1 MGTGYSYSS
10 LTKRRAFCVALAIIV
25 ACTALRL
32 RSLWFAGGLGWL
44 SWLLPARDDG
54 GTALWRGPAEAY
66 DAAAAAERLW
76 GPAAP
81 ERRPPT
87 VAACARCRNEG
98 PYLREWIEFHKLAGV
113 SYFYIFDDAATP
125 CPRRRGVG
133 DVCADRVHDAAH
145 GERGFRDEC
154 LRTNPD
160 GADWIAMIDVAMID
174 VDEFL
179 YPGGGA
185 SLPAHLAAHC
195 APSVAYALVRWQV
208 FGAAGWRRRPPRASV
223 DAYRERSF
231 SDDFG
236 CYPRLTCGDDYAPP
250 VCAKVLARARCVV
263 RQGTHY
269 VVETAKDGCET
280 LYAPEGSGRGVGKL
294 GAPRGDAFARSQH
307 DACAAP
313 LRINHYAVRSREEY
327 VAKFE
332 RGRISSGARDARNG
346 LAQVDAATGA
356 TSRAVDAAA
365 VAAFLDADVVE
376 FKTSK
381 ASKVSTAQDLML
393 AEFVRRDF
401 STARGGAGDPLRRAR
416 PRSGAR
422 VLDEAAVSKYGA
434 GLRAALGLPAEPFA
448 AAPSLRW
455 ACESNGTDGAAAE
468 AAVWRHA
475 KAMGAYAGARDG
487 APAVF
492 VHVPKTAGTSLNL
505 VLAKAAKQQKRSFCE
520 VTFRDLDDAAR
531 RAALA
536 RSCGVFSAETDVS
549 ARPPRGTRIF
559 HPTSMCASS
568 NGPDAS
574 ALLRDLDE
582 SNVQTSAKTTSICSR
597 ISTFGR
603 DVPNRRSTSAQVL
616 PFLGVRRA
624 KAFTFLR
631 DPLRR
636 VASQYEH
643 HLAGGRVASDA
654 AKRVDVLR
662 RAAKESEIPNFKG
675 SDLGRFPLLERDARC
690 RSLRHPAKC
699 QGGGWCGIF
708 QNHMTHVVAGAQH
721 LSDAA
726 RGAERRSSDN
736 LRCAAARALEALPAV
751 GLTER
756 LDDSLCVVFAE
767 IGFDAVVADCCGSPA
782 RCALFGQRATRH
794 SAADRGAGANA
805 TAYLADY
812 LDDDVVLAALYEG
825 NALDCDLYDAA
836 ARLLGARLRAADFC
850 VDPAPVRGSATCARA
865 RAALAA
871 FQRARHG
878 A

>member
-1 MGTGYSYSS
+1 
-10 LTKRRAFCVALAIIV
+10 
-25 ACTALRL
+25 
-32 RSLWFAGGLGWL
+32 
-44 SWLLPARDDG
+44 
-54 GTALWRGPAEAY
+54 
-66 DAAAAAERLW
+66 
-76 GPAAP
+76 
-81 ERRPPT
+81 
-87 VAACARCRNEG
+87 
-98 PYLREWIEFHKLAGV
+98 
-113 SYFYIFDDAATP
+113 
-125 CPRRRGVG
+125 
-133 DVCADRVHDAAH
+133 
-145 GERGFRDEC
+145 
-154 LRTNPD
+154 
-160 GADWIAMIDVAMID
+160 MID

-208 FGAAGWRRRPPRASV
+208 FGAAGWRRRPPGTSV

-393 AEFVRRDF
+393 AEFV
-401 STARGGAGDPLRRAR
+401 
-416 PRSGAR
+416 
-422 VLDEAAVSKYGA
+422 LDEAAVSKYGA

-536 RSCGVFSAETDVS
+536 RSCGVFSAETD
-549 ARPPRGTRIF
+549 
-559 HPTSMCASS
+559 
-568 NGPDAS
+568 
-574 ALLRDLDE
+574 
-582 SNVQTSAKTTSICSR
+582 
-597 ISTFGR
+597 
-603 DVPNRRSTSAQVL
+603 
-616 PFLGVRRA
+616 
-624 KAFTFLR
+624 
-631 DPLRR
+631 
-636 VASQYEH
+636 
-643 HLAGGRVASDA
+643 
-654 AKRVDVLR
+654 
-662 RAAKESEIPNFKG
+662 
-675 SDLGRFPLLERDARC
+675 LERDARC

-726 RGAERRSSDN
+726 RGAARRSSDN

-782 RCALFGQRATRH
+782 RCALWPARR

-836 ARLLGARLRAADFC
+836 ARLLGARLRAADFY

>member
-1 MGTGYSYSS
+1 
-10 LTKRRAFCVALAIIV
+10 
-25 ACTALRL
+25 
-32 RSLWFAGGLGWL
+32 
-44 SWLLPARDDG
+44 
-54 GTALWRGPAEAY
+54 
-66 DAAAAAERLW
+66 
-76 GPAAP
+76 
-81 ERRPPT
+81 
-87 VAACARCRNEG
+87 
-98 PYLREWIEFHKLAGV
+98 
-113 SYFYIFDDAATP
+113 
-125 CPRRRGVG
+125 
-133 DVCADRVHDAAH
+133 
-145 GERGFRDEC
+145 
-154 LRTNPD
+154 
-160 GADWIAMIDVAMID
+160 MID

-179 YPGGGA
+179 YPAGGA

-208 FGAAGWRRRPPRASV
+208 FGAAGWRRKPPGTSV

-269 VVETAKDGCET
+269 VVETASDGCET

-294 GAPRGDAFARSQH
+294 GAPRGDAFSRSQH

-401 STARGGAGDPLRRAR
+401 STARGGAGDALRRAR

-422 VLDEAAVSKYGA
+422 TRVARASSDGREREEPRRTLARAQVLDEAAVSKYGA

-455 ACESNGTDGAAAE
+455 ACDSNGTDGAAAE
-468 AAVWRHA
+468 AAVWRNA

-505 VLAKAAKQQKRSFCE
+505 VLAKAAKKQKRSFCE

-549 ARPPRGTRIF
+549 
-559 HPTSMCASS
+559 
-568 NGPDAS
+568 
-574 ALLRDLDE
+574 
-582 SNVQTSAKTTSICSR
+582 
-597 ISTFGR
+597 
-603 DVPNRRSTSAQVL
+603 VL

-675 SDLGRFPLLERDARC
+675 SDLGRFRLVSADFWT
-690 RSLRHPAKC
+690 SD
-699 QGGGWCGIF
+699 
-708 QNHMTHVVAGAQH
+708 H
-721 LSDAA
+721 LSERSRSVDAFS
-726 RGAERRSSDN
+726 G
-736 LRCAAARALEALPAV
+736 
-751 GLTER
+751 
-756 LDDSLCVVFAE
+756 
-767 IGFDAVVADCCGSPA
+767 
-782 RCALFGQRATRH
+782 TR
-794 SAADRGAGANA
+794 
-805 TAYLADY
+805 
-812 LDDDVVLAALYEG
+812 
-825 NALDCDLYDAA
+825 
-836 ARLLGARLRAADFC
+836 
-850 VDPAPVRGSATCARA
+850 VRGTLTLKR
-865 RAALAA
+865 R
-871 FQRARHG
+871 
-878 A
+878 